1 MDGLGIK
8 VKTIEGNET
17 TYKLTPRVIV
27 AFEQQY
33 GKGMPKLLG
42 EEQKIEHVYWLAWKC
57 MQSNGVIV
65 KPFGPEFL
73 DTIVSAELD
82 ADDSF
87 GSTETA

>member
-8 VKTIEGNET
+8 VKTVDGNEVS
-17 TYKLTPRVIV
+17 YKLTPRVIV

-73 DTIVSAELD
+73 DTIESAELD
-82 ADDSF
+82 SDDSF

>member
-73 DTIVSAELD
+73 DTIESAELD
-82 ADDSF
+82 SDDSF
-87 GSTETA
+87 GSTEIA

>member
-42 EEQKIEHVYWLAWKC
+42 ELRQE
-57 MQSNGVIV
+57 G
-65 KPFGPEFL
+65 G
-73 DTIVSAELD
+73 
-82 ADDSF
+82 
-87 GSTETA
+87 

>member
-73 DTIVSAELD
+73 DTIESAELD
-82 ADDSF
+82 SDDSF

>member
-1 MDGLGIK
+1 
-8 VKTIEGNET
+8 
-17 TYKLTPRVIV
+17 
-27 AFEQQY
+27 
-33 GKGMPKLLG
+33 MPKLLG
-42 EEQKIEHVYWLAWKC
+42 EEQKVEHIYWLAWKC

-82 ADDSF
+82 SDDSF

>member
-8 VKTIEGNET
+8 VKTIEGSET

-73 DTIVSAELD
+73 DTIESAELD
-82 ADDSF
+82 SDDSF
-87 GSTETA
+87 GSTEIA

>member
-42 EEQKIEHVYWLAWKC
+42 EEQKIEIHSVYPL
-57 MQSNGVIV
+57 NLEVDGFN
-65 KPFGPEFL
+65 KPVNYKSKFE
-73 DTIVSAELD
+73 
-82 ADDSF
+82 
-87 GSTETA
+87 

>member
-8 VKTIEGNET
+8 VKTTDGNQI

-42 EEQKIEHVYWLAWKC
+42 EEQKVEHIYWLAWKC

-82 ADDSF
+82 SDDSF

>member
-8 VKTIEGNET
+8 VKTIEGSEI

-73 DTIVSAELD
+73 DTIESAELD
-82 ADDSF
+82 SDDSF

>member
-8 VKTIEGNET
+8 VKTVDGNEVS
-17 TYKLTPRVIV
+17 YKLTPRVIV

-82 ADDSF
+82 SDDSF

>member
-8 VKTIEGNET
+8 VKTVGGDET

-73 DTIVSAELD
+73 DTIESAELD
-82 ADDSF
+82 SDDSF

>member
-1 MDGLGIK
+1 MDGLSIK
-8 VKTIEGNET
+8 VKTSDGVEAS
-17 TYKLTPRVIV
+17 YRLTPRVIV

-57 MQSNGVIV
+57 MGAAGVVV
-65 KPFGPEFL
+65 KPWGPEFL
-73 DTIVSAELD
+73 DTLLTAELD
-82 ADDSF
+82 ADESF